1 MDNSVRIVGIAMIVT
16 FVSVALVILGICLG
30 GWNFARGFCL
40 VLTLICS
47 FITTLVYYKGKNASF
62 QPSQEGS
69 SDESSVLKKGES
81 PLT

>member
-16 FVSVALVILGICLG
+16 FVSVALAILGICLG
-30 GWNFARGFCL
+30 GWNFTRGLCL

-47 FITTLVYYKGKNASF
+47 CLTTLAYYKGKNASS
-62 QPSQEGS
+62 QPSQEGDN
-69 SDESSVLKKGES
+69 DESSAPRKDS